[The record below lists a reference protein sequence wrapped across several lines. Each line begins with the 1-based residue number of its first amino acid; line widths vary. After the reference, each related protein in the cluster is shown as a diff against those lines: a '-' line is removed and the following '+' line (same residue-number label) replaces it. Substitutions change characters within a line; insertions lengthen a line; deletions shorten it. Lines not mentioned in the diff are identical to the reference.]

1 MAIATKNYTS
11 HHKIGY
17 SLDVDDD
24 FSKIAVILETN
35 WPQYLTQQL
44 RLNC

>member
-1 MAIATKNYTS
+1 MLPYLYFYMAIATKNYTSHDS

-24 FSKIAVILETN
+24 FSKIAVIL
-35 WPQYLTQQL
+35 
-44 RLNC
+44 